1 MINIPRALFESRTG
15 RQPIYHIGIEELQ
28 EWAYT
33 GEPLAPLKGFPGVV
47 WHRPNKKKRV
57 DDDPLAAMMGKRG
70 VTSPRNAGRGRR
82 AKRGG

>member
-1 MINIPRALFESRTG
+1 
-15 RQPIYHIGIEELQ
+15 
-28 EWAYT
+28 
-33 GEPLAPLKGFPGVV
+33 VV

-57 DDDPLAAMMGKRG
+57 DDDPLAAMTGKRG